1 MGGKAA
7 KAWSCGDSGSV
18 LVKWPPLWRPCL
30 PKIYRGGPE
39 HTYIC
44 SYSLGSLGMQWV
56 NHAVPC
62 INQALQQIKENSLE
76 NVRPVL
82 EGQAKISTP
91 RSPWL
96 GLA

>member
-1 MGGKAA
+1 MTIHSTVSLL
-7 KAWSCGDSGSV
+7 WIVSV
-18 LVKWPPLWRPCL
+18 FLKQTL
-30 PKIYRGGPE
+30 
-39 HTYIC
+39 HT
-44 SYSLGSLGMQWV
+44 YSLGSLGMQWV